1 MRRKYCFDGGDDLM
15 RRIIL
20 LLLFA
25 VLASPAR
32 AAPTGVSCACAR
44 DYAGV
49 LARVL
54 PSVVNL
60 SVVKVEAMNP
70 SGGEAAARRLR
81 FFGSGFVVDPSGII
95 VTNRHVI
102 QGAIEIVASFAD
114 KTQARAHLVAAGH
127 LVDLAVLKVTVGRK
141 LPALAFADSDK
152 LRIGDLVLA
161 IGNPY
166 GLGTSVS
173 HGIVSGLNR
182 NLNQTP
188 FDDDIQTD
196 AAINPGNSGGPMV
209 NMQGQVV
216 GVDTALYTQTGG
228 GDIGIGYAIPS
239 NDVAFV
245 VKHLLDPHLPAPG
258 WIGIT
263 GQDVTPD
270 IAKAFALPRIAGVI
284 IKAVDAGGPA
294 QQAGL
299 RPGDVIL
306 ATDGTM
312 PADTRE
318 LIRSIVQMTPGQSI
332 GLGLWRNR
340 APLTAK
346 VKVGGWPDLSSSSAN
361 TMADPSM
368 VAVAPSPDLGM
379 GLAEITDAAR
389 ERYKL
394 PPDQTGALVVLVTNG
409 TEAGERDIQP
419 GDVIT
424 NIDGVPVT
432 SPADV
437 ERLIGKAIVEERQ
450 YLAFLILTKGGL
462 RWETF
467 YTGTAKP
474 G

>member
-1 MRRKYCFDGGDDLM
+1 MRRT
-15 RRIIL
+15 IL
-20 LLLFA
+20 LLLFV
-25 VLASPAR
+25 VLTGPAP
-32 AAPTGVSCACAR
+32 AAPPEVSCTCGR
-44 DYAGV
+44 DYADV

-60 SVVKVEAMNP
+60 SVIKIEALNP
-70 SGGEAAARRLR
+70 SGGEAAAHRSR
-81 FFGSGFVVDPSGII
+81 FFGSGFVIDPSGII

-102 QGAIEIVASFAD
+102 QGAVAITASFAD
-114 KTQARAHLVAAGH
+114 KTQARAHLIAGGH
-127 LVDLAVLKVTVGRK
+127 LVDLAVLKVDVSRK

-173 HGIVSGLNR
+173 HGIISGLNR

-216 GVDTALYTQTGG
+216 GVDTALYTRTGG

-245 VKHLLDPHLPAPG
+245 VKHLLDPHLPVAG

-263 GQDVTPD
+263 GQDVTPE
-270 IAKAFALPRIAGVI
+270 IAKAFALPRIGGVI
-284 IKAVDAGGPA
+284 VKAADPSGPA
-294 QQAGL
+294 RQAGL
-299 RPGDVIL
+299 RPGDVVL
-306 ATDGTM
+306 AVDSVM

-318 LIRSIVQMTPGQSI
+318 LIRSIVKMTPGQSI
-332 GLGLWRNR
+332 ELGLWRNR
-340 APLTAK
+340 GPLTAK
-346 VKVGGWPDLSSSSAN
+346 VIVGGWPDLSSSRAN
-361 TMADPSM
+361 TMAPPSI
-368 VAVAPSPDLGM
+368 AEIAPSPDLGM
-379 GLAEITDAAR
+379 GLAAISDAGR

-409 TEAGERDIQP
+409 TEASERDIQP

-437 ERLIGKAIVEERQ
+437 ERLLGEAIVEQRQ
-450 YLAFLILTKGGL
+450 YLAFLILSKDGL

-467 YTGTAKP
+467 YTGTARSS
-474 G
+474 